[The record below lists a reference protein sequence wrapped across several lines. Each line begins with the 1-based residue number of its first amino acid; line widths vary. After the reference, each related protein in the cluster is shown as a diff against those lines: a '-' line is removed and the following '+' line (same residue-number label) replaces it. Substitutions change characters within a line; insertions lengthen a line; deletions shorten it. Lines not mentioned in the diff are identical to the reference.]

1 MSFSLYIAKRYLLS
15 KSSSNAINILTVIAT
30 LGVVVGSLALFLVLS
45 VFSGLKSFSAS
56 FLSKTDSD
64 IKITA
69 KKGKTFEFNS
79 SQDALLN
86 QDQDIISYS
95 KVLEERAFFKN
106 KKKEQIAY
114 LKGIDKNFTKVVQLD
129 STVFAGKWVDFESNS
144 SVVGNGIATKLSLG
158 VLNYG
163 EPLQIFVPKSGTK
176 YTTDPNKAFR
186 FVNTQTVGLFSISE
200 ELDHKFVFVP
210 LKVAQY
216 LLSYKNNQIGALEIK
231 TKPTQTAA
239 VIKRLKQHW
248 GKDFKVASREEQ
260 NAVFYKILNSEKL
273 IAYLIFTLVLIIA
286 LFNVIGSIIMMILD
300 KRKNLKTLSNLGAR
314 LPEIRRIFLL
324 QGFLLSCFGLV
335 LGTGMG
341 TFFIFLQNKFQWFM
355 ITQYTAYPIEFQFK
369 NLGIVSVTILSL
381 SWLASK
387 IASSRI
393 TKEFIEK

>member
-248 GKDFKVASREEQ
+248 GENFKIVSREEQ

>member
-86 QDQDIISYS
+86 QDKDIISYS

-144 SVVGNGIATKLSLG
+144 SVVGNGIANKLSLG

-216 LLSYKNNQIGALEIK
+216 LLSYKDNQIGALEIK

-248 GKDFKVASREEQ
+248 GEDFKIASREEQ

-300 KRKNLKTLSNLGAR
+300 KRRNLKTLSNLGAR

-355 ITQYTAYPIEFQFK
+355 ITQYTAYPIEFEFK

>member
-1 MSFSLYIAKRYLLS
+1 M
-15 KSSSNAINILTVIAT
+15 TVIAT

>member
-79 SQDALLN
+79 SQEALLN

-95 KVLEERAFFKN
+95 KVIEERAFFKN

-176 YTTDPNKAFR
+176 YTTDPSKAFR

-231 TKPTQTAA
+231 TNPTQTAA

-248 GKDFKVASREEQ
+248 GENFKIASREEQ

-300 KRKNLKTLSNLGAR
+300 KRKNLKTLTNLGAR

-335 LGTGMG
+335 LGTGIG

>member
-1 MSFSLYIAKRYLLS
+1 M
-15 KSSSNAINILTVIAT
+15 TVIAT

-56 FLSKTDSD
+56 FLNKTDSD

-79 SQDALLN
+79 SQEALLN

-248 GKDFKVASREEQ
+248 GENFKVASREEQ

-314 LPEIRRIFLL
+314 LPEIRRIFLI

>member
-79 SQDALLN
+79 SHDTLLN

-129 STVFAGKWVDFESNS
+129 STVFAGKWVDFESYS

-216 LLSYKNNQIGALEIK
+216 LLNYKNHQIGALEIK

-248 GKDFKVASREEQ
+248 GEDFKVASREEQ

-335 LGTGMG
+335 LGTGIG

-369 NLGIVSVTILSL
+369 NLGIVSVTILSF

>member
-30 LGVVVGSLALFLVLS
+30 LGVLVGSLALFLVLS

-79 SQDALLN
+79 FQEALLN

-248 GKDFKVASREEQ
+248 GENFKVASREEQ

-335 LGTGMG
+335 LGTGIG

>member
-45 VFSGLKSFSAS
+45 VFSGLKSFSTS

-86 QDQDIISYS
+86 QDKDIISYS

-129 STVFAGKWVDFESNS
+129 STVFTGKWIDFKSNS

-216 LLSYKNNQIGALEIK
+216 LLSYKENQIGALEIK

-248 GKDFKVASREEQ
+248 SEDFKIASREEQ